1 MVSYEFLNNKVVSLF
16 NTSEIPMA
24 FSLRVPQD
32 GKFLD
37 KEFDISPSTGVI
49 EPDGRVEI
57 SVTLS
62 THVRTYECA
71 LL

>member
-1 MVSYEFLNNKVVSLF
+1 M
-16 NTSEIPMA
+16 T

-57 SVTLS
+57 SVDFIS
-62 THVRTYECA
+62 THVRTYEST